1 MEGVEYIYIY
11 DEHGRIKG
19 VIVPP
24 ELWEKL
30 KGELFEPS
38 RYRGIYKG
46 RKDLERSLREL
57 RDEWERGF

>member
-1 MEGVEYIYIY
+1 MEGVEYIY
-11 DEHGRIKG
+11 DKRGKIKG
-19 VIVPP
+19 VFIPL

-57 RDEWERGF
+57 RGEWERDF

>member
-1 MEGVEYIYIY
+1 MEGVEYIY

-24 ELWEKL
+24 ELWERL
-30 KGELFEPS
+30 KKRLFDPS
-38 RYRGIYKG
+38 KYRGIYRDK
-46 RKDLERSLREL
+46 KNLNKSLREL